1 MKENGDKSFWDKWA
15 GFYDRFM
22 RSHER
27 LYDEIAIE
35 MKGSL
40 NREMFVLELAC
51 GTGMISRRIVGS
63 VKSLEAT
70 DFSEKMI
77 AEAKKNVHSVRAHF
91 SVQDAA
97 SLFYAPESF
106 DAVVIANA
114 LHVLPEPQKVLAEI
128 DRVLKPGGLLLA
140 PTFVHGEGLGFRVRT
155 SLMKL
160 VGFRVCHKWS
170 ADEFAALISEHGFS
184 VTQQNVMG
192 SSIAPLC
199 YLAARKNSLL
209 PGNCG

>member
-1 MKENGDKSFWDKWA
+1 MKENGNKQFWDRWA
-15 GFYDRFM
+15 GFYERFM
-22 RSHER
+22 HSNER
-27 LYDEIAIE
+27 LYDEIAGR

-40 NREMFVLELAC
+40 NRNMYVLELAC
-51 GTGMISRRIVGS
+51 GTGLISRRIVGC

-91 SVQDAA
+91 SVQDARSLSYA
-97 SLFYAPESF
+97 SESF

-114 LHVLPEPQKVLAEI
+114 LHILPEPEKVLAEI

-140 PTFVHGEGLGFRVRT
+140 PTFVHGEGFGFQVRT
-155 SLMKL
+155 GLMKL

-170 ADEFAALISEHGFS
+170 TRGFAVFISEHGFA
-184 VTQQNVMG
+184 VTEQTAIG
-192 SSIAPLC
+192 SNIAPLC
-199 YLAARKNSLL
+199 YLAAKKTTF
-209 PGNCG
+209 

>member
-1 MKENGDKSFWDKWA
+1 MTKQFWDRWSSI
-15 GFYDRFM
+15 YDRFM
-22 RSHER
+22 NSNER
-27 LYDEIAIE
+27 LYDEMAVK
-35 MKGSL
+35 MKASL
-40 NREMFVLELAC
+40 NRDMVVLELAC
-51 GTGMISRRIVGS
+51 GTGLISRRIVGS

-70 DFSEKMI
+70 DYSEKMI

-114 LHVLPEPQKVLAEI
+114 LHIVPEPQKVLAEI

-140 PTFVHGEGLGFRVRT
+140 PTFVHGEGLGFRIRT
-155 SLMKL
+155 GLMKL
-160 VGFRVCHKWS
+160 AGFRVCHKWS
-170 ADEFAALISEHGFS
+170 ADEFAAFISEHGFS
-184 VTQQNVMG
+184 VTQQTVMG

-199 YLAARKNSLL
+199 YLAARKTT
-209 PGNCG
+209 P

>member
-1 MKENGDKSFWDKWA
+1 MKGNGNRAFWDNWA

-22 RSHER
+22 YSNER
-27 LYDEIAIE
+27 LYDEMAAK
-35 MKGSL
+35 MKASL

-51 GTGMISRRIVGS
+51 GTGLISRRIIGC
-63 VKSLEAT
+63 VKSLEVT

-91 SVQDAA
+91 SVQDAKF
-97 SLFYAPESF
+97 LFYAPESF

-114 LHVLPEPQKVLAEI
+114 LHILPEPEKVLAEI

-140 PTFVHGEGLGFRVRT
+140 PTFVHGEGIGFRVRT
-155 SLMKL
+155 GLMKL
-160 VGFRVCHKWS
+160 AGFRVCHKWS
-170 ADEFAALISEHGFS
+170 ANEFAALISEHGFL
-184 VTQQNVMG
+184 VAQQNVMG

-199 YLAARKNSLL
+199 YLEARKAS
-209 PGNCG
+209 C